1 MTMPAR
7 LTRPWRRSELMVFG
21 GYRVWYEANSVG
33 TIEHVYLPGGRIMS
47 FDEVMKHRRDGVYV
61 QMPSEIRT

>member
-1 MTMPAR
+1 M
-7 LTRPWRRSELMVFG
+7 LVFG

-61 QMPSEIRT
+61 QIPREIRT